1 MPKLIIHV
9 GRITS
14 TLEAETPTLAVAEV
28 FKRAGDLYDEVLTG
42 QKDVKLAVTEET
54 EEEDGE

>member
-1 MPKLIIHV
+1 MPKFIIHV
-9 GRITS
+9 GRVIS

-28 FKRAGDLYDEVLTG
+28 FKRAGNLYDDVLTG
-42 QKDVKLAVTEET
+42 QRDVKLAVTEET